1 MRVVCRTAVSVA
13 DQQQDSEVTALRA
26 VITLANATLPDLI
39 NATIAAN
46 YTAQL
51 SQLDADN
58 SNDPS
63 DVRPYP
69 PALLLSSVN
78 HGEDFTPTGLALCTV
93 YYGLWLKHL
102 LRYIRPC
109 CPASAVWRHCHA
121 HRWNMRMSISQE
133 SALCSV
139 YLSIFGAVTPHSYC

>member
-1 MRVVCRTAVSVA
+1 MVCRTAVEVA
-13 DQQQDSEVTALRA
+13 NQQQDSEVTALRA

-63 DVRPYP
+63 DVSPYP
-69 PALLLSSVN
+69 PALLL
-78 HGEDFTPTGLALCTV
+78 
-93 YYGLWLKHL
+93 
-102 LRYIRPC
+102 
-109 CPASAVWRHCHA
+109 
-121 HRWNMRMSISQE
+121 
-133 SALCSV
+133 
-139 YLSIFGAVTPHSYC
+139 